1 MQITLRMGAAHDD
14 LTINGSTFDR
24 SGLDRR
30 QRGHLAGMVRDTW
43 SQFHNIPTPKK
54 RKRKSRKN
62 G

>member
-14 LTINGSTFDR
+14 LTINGETFDR
-24 SGLDRR
+24 SGLSRR
-30 QRGHLAGMVRDTW
+30 QRNHLAAMVRDTW
-43 SQFHNIPTPKK
+43 SQFHNITPTK